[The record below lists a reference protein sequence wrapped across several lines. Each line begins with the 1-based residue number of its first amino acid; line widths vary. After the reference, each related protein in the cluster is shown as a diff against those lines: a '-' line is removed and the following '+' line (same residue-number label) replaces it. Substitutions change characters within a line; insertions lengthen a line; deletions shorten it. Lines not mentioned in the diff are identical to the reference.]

1 MPEIAP
7 EFYVGYQPK
16 APPRLARAMRVVV
29 MAMLL
34 GSVSV
39 AALLV
44 AAQMPFVASRF
55 EFLQYKQYQ
64 GILFEW
70 PYPLLVRGDQ
80 SYLLAGEGKH
90 GAEQSVRGL
99 DGTTVC
105 LMGSLIENGPDRM
118 LELRP
123 GSLQPVG
130 QGGIRRDEVKLGAFT
145 LTGEIV
151 DTKCYFGVMNPGR
164 GKVHRDCAARCISG
178 GIPPGFLVRDA
189 SGTAR
194 TILLVGSDG
203 RRIGRELLDHVGEPV
218 TISGALMRTGTTLV
232 LKAEP
237 TDFRRE

>member
-16 APPRLARAMRVVV
+16 APTRLARAMRVVAV
-29 MAMLL
+29 ATLL
-34 GSVSV
+34 GSVSLAV
-39 AALLV
+39 LLV
-44 AAQMPFVASRF
+44 GVQLPFVASRF
-55 EFLQYKQYQ
+55 EFLQYKPYQ
-64 GILFEW
+64 GVLFEW
-70 PYPLLVRGDQ
+70 PYPLLVRGGQ
-80 SYLLAGEGKH
+80 TYLLAGEGKH
-90 GAEQSVRGL
+90 GADHSARGL
-99 DGTTVC
+99 DGTTVR

-118 LELRP
+118 LELLP

-130 QGGIRRDEVKLGAFT
+130 QAGIRREQSNLGTFT

-178 GIPPGFLVRDA
+178 GIPPGLLVLDA
-189 SGTAR
+189 RGTAR

-203 RRIGRELLDHVGEPV
+203 RRIGRELLGYVGEPV

-237 TDFRRE
+237 TGFRRE